1 MGLKVTE
8 HCGSSKVRNP
18 CGDSSQA
25 AYRYEVCMLHRCCP
39 VLVCYFSLLACLC
52 TFTALYSKPL
62 INMQGG
68 LQLGAT
74 SQATGGLKLGLGLG
88 QTSGEMLF
96 CLIIAAC
103 VEFLPRSL
111 THHLHPFVVTC
122 DFRYVA
128 ICVCVSHKYF
138 FLSLFMYICIHV
150 HADKLCV

>member
-1 MGLKVTE
+1 MY
-8 HCGSSKVRNP
+8 
-18 CGDSSQA
+18 A
-25 AYRYEVCMLHRCCP
+25 A
-39 VLVCYFSLLACLC
+39 SLLSSTGVL
-52 TFTALYSKPL
+52 FFSPRLSVH
-62 INMQGG
+62 IHRFIQ
-68 LQLGAT
+68 
-74 SQATGGLKLGLGLG
+74 QASYKYARWAPIRSYVPGDGRAKLGLGLG